1 MHESV
6 TCQPPCWYCSDV
18 GDLAGL
24 GEADWTVWRGFVAVR
39 RSVDRALEQRLQA
52 DAGISTADFD
62 VLHALG
68 KAEGHRLRAGA
79 LAETVGWEK
88 SRISHQVSRMTARGL
103 LERVECSA
111 DARGTWVVLAPA
123 GADALAAATCG
134 YVEVLQ
140 ETFFGPLGA
149 ADKRALKALADRM
162 LGAERERD
170 RPAPVPA

>member
-1 MHESV
+1 
-6 TCQPPCWYCSDV
+6 V
-18 GDLAGL
+18 GDLSGL
-24 GEADWTVWRGFVAVR
+24 GEADWAVWRGFVAVR

-68 KAEGHRLRAGA
+68 RAEGHRLRAGV
-79 LAETVGWEK
+79 LAESMGWEK

-103 LERVECSA
+103 LERVDCPT

-123 GADALAAATCG
+123 GADALASATCG

-140 ETFFGPLGA
+140 ETFFAPLGA
-149 ADKRALKALADRM
+149 PDKRALKSLADRM
-162 LGAERERD
+162 LGVERD

>member
-1 MHESV
+1 
-6 TCQPPCWYCSDV
+6 V
-18 GDLAGL
+18 GDLSGL

-52 DAGISTADFD
+52 DAGISTAEFD

-68 KAEGHRLRAGA
+68 RAEGHRLRAGA
-79 LAETVGWEK
+79 LAESMGWEK

-103 LERVECSA
+103 LERAECPT

-134 YVEVLQ
+134 YVDVLQ
-140 ETFFGPLGA
+140 QTFFAPLGA

-162 LGAERERD
+162 LTAEAD
-170 RPAPVPA
+170 RRATVPA